1 MDKMMDKNKALRK
14 ALKTLESERD
24 KCLDCGD
31 KDGTPDD
38 VYEAITAINQ
48 ALSASVQS
56 AERGEPVAWEDGLK
70 NLVVRSDM
78 RDRLNYKG
86 PWIGM
91 GRSIPDSWVPILYTT
106 PPAAPKEKP

>member
-1 MDKMMDKNKALRK
+1 MKDEALEL
-14 ALKTLESERD
+14 ALYA
-24 KCLDCGD
+24 LDIV
-31 KDGTPDD
+31 KIHFTQNRH
-38 VYEAITAINQ
+38 VNEAITAINQ